1 MAIFKKQTLDSDDYT
16 SQLYL
21 INTYYNIYLDYY
33 TLDFITIED
42 LKPLLRYCTFFI
54 QKKVANYKKNVCKSH

>member
-1 MAIFKKQTLDSDDYT
+1 MAIFKGQILDSDDYT

-33 TLDFITIED
+33 TLDLITIED
-42 LKPLLRYCTFFI
+42 LKPLLHYCAFLI
-54 QKKVANYKKNVCKSH
+54 QKKVANYKNNACKSH